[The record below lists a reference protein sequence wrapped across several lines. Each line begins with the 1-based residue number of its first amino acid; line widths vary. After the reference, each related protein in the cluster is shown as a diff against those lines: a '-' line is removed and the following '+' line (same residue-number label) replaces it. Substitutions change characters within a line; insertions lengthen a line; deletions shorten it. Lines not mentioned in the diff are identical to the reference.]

1 VLAVA
6 TARFVIF
13 CDDAVIAPALAWF
26 AAMVA
31 SDATVRT
38 GVVVGL
44 ATEMLVSA
52 LETFVTVPLPLP
64 DAPAL
69 FFAIG
74 IYLYCTSKK
83 QSAEPMVF
91 VAAVELLQITIPR
104 RCFRGV
110 IHSTALSEAP
120 GTVNETSG
128 IAVSAGNE
136 L

>member
-1 VLAVA
+1 MEAVA
-6 TARFVIF
+6 FFTLVIF
-13 CDDAVIAPALAWF
+13 FALLDQS
-26 AAMVA
+26 AAGGPSAAITSSVA
-31 SDATVRT
+31 RVSA

-44 ATEMLVSA
+44 ATAIPVFVLD
-52 LETFVTVPLPLP
+52 TFVTVPLPPP